1 MTAKK
6 VDDHVELSEEDARS
20 GRTGMHL
27 RYILI
32 ASILLVVAGFG
43 IIAVLN

>member
-1 MTAKK
+1 MTAHK
-6 VDDHVELSEEDARS
+6 VEDHVELNEEDARS

-43 IIAVLN
+43 VVAVLT